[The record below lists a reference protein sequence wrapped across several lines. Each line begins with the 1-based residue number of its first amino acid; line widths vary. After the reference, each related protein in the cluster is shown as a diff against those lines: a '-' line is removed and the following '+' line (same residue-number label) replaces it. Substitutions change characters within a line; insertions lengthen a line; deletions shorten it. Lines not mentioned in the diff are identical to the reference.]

1 MLDGV
6 AGALMC
12 PVVENGAK
20 GVAGG
25 DFSFLPDAEGL
36 PVKDGGIGG
45 RDT

>member
-12 PVVENGAK
+12 LVVENGAK
-20 GVAGG
+20 GVVGG

-36 PVKDGGIGG
+36 PIKGGVIGG
-45 RDT
+45 RNT

>member
-12 PVVENGAK
+12 LVVENGAK

-25 DFSFLPDAEGL
+25 DFSFLPDAESL
-36 PVKDGGIGG
+36 PVKDRAIGD
-45 RDT
+45 RNT